1 MTETDPY
8 IKNLWEEYLSFE
20 ITHLHRAADLLK
32 KYENKEYFEV
42 IKDAEFPAP
51 ITLHENIDYVRK
63 ILGETV
69 QFTSVNEGYEKV
81 GNLPDDARFFTY
93 QKIINPNVE
102 IVPSHNVIDMYI
114 SRRGM
119 DYRYQVAPSPV
130 PELRNR
136 RVDNTAVGRKP
147 NAAPSTSFFCN
158 D

>member
-119 DYRYQVAPSPV
+119 DYRYQVAPNPIK
-130 PELRNR
+130 ELRSR
-136 RVDNTAVGRKP
+136 TCDNTRVGRVP
-147 NAAPSTSFFCN
+147 DSAMSTDFSCN
-158 D
+158 